1 MGRISLKLNFDVFE
15 DLAAQIDDLGLS
27 LTDVISEA
35 LENVGEDIGVR
46 TKEAV
51 AKANLP
57 AKGIYSQGDTSKTVV
72 LNPQAEK
79 NGIYVEIGIGFD
91 KNQPGAGGFLITG
104 TPKMQPVYE
113 LEDLYSRKKYQ
124 RECQNIIY
132 DTLQNAIND
141 HLSEFT

>member
-51 AKANLP
+51 AKA
-57 AKGIYSQGDTSKTVV
+57 T
-72 LNPQAEK
+72 
-79 NGIYVEIGIGFD
+79 
-91 KNQPGAGGFLITG
+91 
-104 TPKMQPVYE
+104 
-113 LEDLYSRKKYQ
+113 
-124 RECQNIIY
+124 
-132 DTLQNAIND
+132 AIF
-141 HLSEFT
+141 H

>member
-1 MGRISLKLNFDVFE
+1 MGRISLKINFDVFE

-27 LTDVISEA
+27 LPDVIAEA

-57 AKGIYSQGDTSKTVV
+57 AKGIYSQGETAKTIV

-79 NGIYVEIGIGFD
+79 NGIYVEIGVGFD

-104 TPKMQPVYE
+104 TPKMEPVYK
-113 LEDLYSRKKYQ
+113 LEDLYARKKYQ

-132 DTLQNAIND
+132 DTLKDAISD
-141 HLSEFT
+141 HLSEFS